1 MTHAAL
7 RRTQDIRGQKM
18 TLRTFSRAFAAL
30 IVVATGGVSTA
41 ALADIKDYKFELLD
55 QSVQVGPDKIIAV
68 RLVNAKT
75 GKPVLDAV
83 IFASRLDM
91 APDGM
96 QEMATRLTPI
106 PSAEPGTYKFKVT
119 LSMAGRW
126 QLSLGA
132 KVQGETGTVQNKLVI
147 TAQK

>member
-1 MTHAAL
+1 
-7 RRTQDIRGQKM
+7 M
-18 TLRTFSRAFAAL
+18 TLRTFSRAVAAAL
-30 IVVATGGVSTA
+30 IVVAIGGVSTA

-55 QSVQVGPDKIIAV
+55 QSVQVGPDKVIGV

-75 GKPVLDAV
+75 GKPVPDAV
-83 IFASRLDM
+83 IFATRLDM

-96 QEMATRLTPI
+96 QEMATKLVPV
-106 PSAEPGTYKFKVT
+106 PSAEPGTYKFKAT

>member
-1 MTHAAL
+1 
-7 RRTQDIRGQKM
+7 M
-18 TLRTFSRAFAAL
+18 TLRTRALAAL
-30 IVVATGGVSTA
+30 IVVAIGGVSTA

-96 QEMATRLTPI
+96 QEMATKLTPI
-106 PSAEPGTYKFKVT
+106 PSAEPGTYKFKAT